1 MMRNIL
7 RWFMITVGVVFG
19 GTFIVCLFLLHPS
32 MLNRFYDDMYKV
44 FMVTAAVFCFSF
56 AYATWR
62 MK

>member
-1 MMRNIL
+1 
-7 RWFMITVGVVFG
+7 MITVGVVFG

-32 MLNRFYDDMYKV
+32 MLNRFDDDMYKV